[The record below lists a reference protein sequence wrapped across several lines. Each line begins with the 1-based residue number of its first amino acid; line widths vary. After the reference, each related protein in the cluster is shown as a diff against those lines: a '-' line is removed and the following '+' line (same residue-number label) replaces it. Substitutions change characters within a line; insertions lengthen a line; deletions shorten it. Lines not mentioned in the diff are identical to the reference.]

1 MNRYIGAIAGGL
13 IGFTHGGI
21 WGALMGAYVGDW
33 LQKSIF
39 GRFGSPSGG
48 RARSGERTRSRRT
61 ASSDG
66 GAYERAQSERRTRVF
81 CASAAAMLAKL
92 AKADGHVTRDE
103 IACVEKAFARLGFS
117 PEARRYA
124 IEVFRRAKDDART
137 VYEYAAEFASAVQSV
152 EVREFFYG
160 LLWDLACAD
169 GVVSSAEQEIL
180 RKITYSLGIRRA
192 WFEVYAE
199 ERFGGADAFGDD
211 RTTGGS
217 SGGDFGGGALE
228 TAYRALGVDASA
240 SDTELKRAYREMA
253 KRYHPDTLRAQGLPD
268 EMIGKATERMK
279 EINAAW
285 AEIRRARGL

>member
-1 MNRYIGAIAGGL
+1 MKRYIGAIAGSL
-13 IGFTHGGI
+13 IGFTHGGV

-39 GRFGSPSGG
+39 GR
-48 RARSGERTRSRRT
+48 ARSGERPRSRRT
-61 ASSDG
+61 ASSD

-103 IACVEKAFARLGFS
+103 IACVERVFARLGFS

-137 VYEYAAEFASAVQSV
+137 VYEYASEFAGAVRSV

-169 GVVSSAEQEIL
+169 GVVSSVEQEIL
-180 RKITYSLGIRRA
+180 RKITYSLGIRRE
-192 WFEVYAE
+192 WFDVYAE
-199 ERFGGADAFGDD
+199 ERFGGAGAFGDD
-211 RTTGGS
+211 RETGGP
-217 SGGDFGGGALE
+217 SGDGRGGGALDA
-228 TAYRALGVDASA
+228 AYRALGVDAA
-240 SDTELKRAYREMA
+240 AGDAELKRAYREMA